1 MVKNHQSGGSVMAGG
16 NISIVLQP
24 CGTSLALS
32 ALIWFFEGNVRCDDG
47 EEQEERR
54 IDCSLFWFV
63 ADEGKQVLSNSDA
76 AAACVHAFQEAM
88 LLVFTCVH
96 LLVFTCLC
104 SKRPCETAP
113 PSGHRQS
120 NRFDVINL

>member
-1 MVKNHQSGGSVMAGG
+1 MYNVMMER
-16 NISIVLQP
+16 
-24 CGTSLALS
+24 TK
-32 ALIWFFEGNVRCDDG
+32 
-47 EEQEERR
+47 ERR

-76 AAACVHAFQEAM
+76 AAACVHTFQEAMLLVFSCIHLCSLACAHAFQEAM

-96 LLVFTCLC
+96 LLVFTI

>member
-1 MVKNHQSGGSVMAGG
+1 M
-16 NISIVLQP
+16 
-24 CGTSLALS
+24 
-32 ALIWFFEGNVRCDDG
+32 FDVRCDDG

-54 IDCSLFWFV
+54 TDCSLFGFV

-104 SKRPCETAP
+104 SRFPR
-113 PSGHRQS
+113 GHARQHHLQGIG
-120 NRFDVINL
+120 RVIVLTS